1 LIASSQGV
9 PELND
14 EEEVMKKPKEA
25 VQPATAKTQA
35 PTKAATRVRAAKA
48 ATTRKTTVSKKPTAS
63 NPLDDIR
70 ALRQEV
76 AELKRRL
83 EAQHASAV
91 SMPSPDNLQPWLKIA
106 ATVGV
111 TFALGKIMQMLRLP
125 PAAAVAVPMISAEV
139 NRRFF

>member
-1 LIASSQGV
+1 
-9 PELND
+9 
-14 EEEVMKKPKEA
+14 MKKPQEA
-25 VQPATAKTQA
+25 APQGTAKTQA
-35 PTKAATRVRAAKA
+35 SKKAPTKARA
-48 ATTRKTTVSKKPTAS
+48 ATTATTRRTSVSRKPAAS

-83 EAQHASAV
+83 EAQQSTAAAI
-91 SMPSPDNLQPWLKIA
+91 PSPDNLQPWLKIA

>member
-1 LIASSQGV
+1 
-9 PELND
+9 
-14 EEEVMKKPKEA
+14 MKKPQEA
-25 VQPATAKTQA
+25 APSTTAK
-35 PTKAATRVRAAKA
+35 PKARARPRAAKA
-48 ATTRKTTVSKKPTAS
+48 VTTRKTTVSGKPAAS

-70 ALRQEV
+70 ALRQEI

-83 EAQHASAV
+83 EAQQSSAF
-91 SMPSPDNLQPWLKIA
+91 SAPAPDNLQPWLKIA

>member
-1 LIASSQGV
+1 
-9 PELND
+9 
-14 EEEVMKKPKEA
+14 MKRPQETAPPTAVKP
-25 VQPATAKTQA
+25 QSRP
-35 PTKAATRVRAAKA
+35 KARAAKA
-48 ATTRKTTVSKKPTAS
+48 ATPRKTVMSRKPAAS

-83 EAQHASAV
+83 ESQQSTAASI
-91 SMPSPDNLQPWLKIA
+91 PSPDNLQPWLKIA

>member
-1 LIASSQGV
+1 
-9 PELND
+9 
-14 EEEVMKKPKEA
+14 MKKPQETA
-25 VQPATAKTQA
+25 PPSTAKPQA
-35 PTKAATRVRAAKA
+35 KAKPRAAKA
-48 ATTRKTTVSKKPTAS
+48 VTARKTTVSRKPAAS

-83 EAQHASAV
+83 EAQQSSAASI
-91 SMPSPDNLQPWLKIA
+91 PSPDNLEPWLKIA

>member
-1 LIASSQGV
+1 
-9 PELND
+9 
-14 EEEVMKKPKEA
+14 MKKPKEA

-35 PTKAATRVRAAKA
+35 PTKAPVKAATRVRAAKA

-83 EAQHASAV
+83 EAQHSLAASA
-91 SMPSPDNLQPWLKIA
+91 PAPDNLQPWMKIA